1 LLIVTANTTEVIA
14 FIIKRIQLFLK
25 ELLMERTF
33 GDFNTMENSVKIRIP
48 QKIQEG
54 SLLSKTNNV
63 SAILILKISKKT
75 IAASF
80 QNKYVK

>member
-1 LLIVTANTTEVIA
+1 
-14 FIIKRIQLFLK
+14 
-25 ELLMERTF
+25 MERTF

-48 QKIQEG
+48 QKIKEG
-54 SLLSKTNNV
+54 SLLLKTNSV

-80 QNKYVK
+80 QNK